1 MAEKAPTKHK
11 YDLFKVLGQV
21 NIKKADYYDS
31 LDEDLQKQ
39 IQPLLIQR
47 WMSGTSSA
55 RQVFLLNEVA
65 NPYVFSLFK
74 HKTLLWQLLTI
85 SAPGKFAKYNWMS
98 QKGTKDHNKPVAT
111 KIVMEYYGYSSKHA
125 IDALK
130 VLTYENVVELAHNLG
145 HQSDTISKLKKE
157 F

>member
-1 MAEKAPTKHK
+1 MSEKAPVKHK
-11 YDLFKVLGQV
+11 YDLFAVLGQV
-21 NIKKADYYDS
+21 NTKKADYYDS
-31 LDEDLQKQ
+31 LPEEQQKQ

-47 WMSGTSSA
+47 WMSGTNSA

-85 SAPGKFAKYNWMS
+85 AAPGKFAKYNWMS
-98 QKGTKDHNKPVAT
+98 QKGAKEHNQPVAT
-111 KIVMEYYGYSSKHA
+111 KVVMEYYSYNSKHA
-125 IDALK
+125 QDAVKL
-130 VLTYENVVELAHNLG
+130 LNCEQIITMANDLG
-145 HQSDTISKLKKE
+145 YQPDVIAKIKKE